1 MKRKLTPG
9 KGGRLTP
16 AKGGR
21 EAPSGRML
29 AATDVDDML
38 CCPITHEVMQDPVI
52 CADGAWSILLHA
64 APQHQEHSERC
75 IVSSN
80 SGLAQTLH
88 ASQK

>member
-21 EAPSGRML
+21 EAPAGGRML
-29 AATDVDDML
+29 AAADVDDML

-52 CADGAWSILLHA
+52 CADGARPILRTVLFRA
-64 APQHQEHSERC
+64 KYVQ
-75 IVSSN
+75 
-80 SGLAQTLH
+80 
-88 ASQK
+88 